1 VKLRAFSSLK
11 GRALAAGAL
20 VATPFLAMAEP
31 SGPDWSTLTDAI
43 DFGTLGVGL
52 LAAGAA
58 LIGVYLTIKGVRII
72 IGMVR
77 S

>member
-1 VKLRAFSSLK
+1 MFEKVKAYV
-11 GRALAAGAL
+11 GRVAAGSVVL
-20 VATPFLAMAEP
+20 LPVSAMAED
-31 SGPDWSTLTDAI
+31 STDWSALTDAI
-43 DFGTLGVGL
+43 DFGTLSTGL

-72 IGMVR
+72 VSMVR